1 MWFCLTLLGALLL
14 GGEGAHL
21 LWKRGQLSWPERA
34 LFAFLSGVLLWL
46 ASDWLLALPHVLS
59 RPFLIGRTLLFLI
72 VALVLLARRAP
83 DLVGTLGSSVS
94 AERTATVVAAVPL
107 LLLFVWIDYCLW
119 RGAVAP
125 PVSLDALS
133 YHLPKA
139 MFFVRAHGY
148 DPLRAI
154 RFVFTWRP
162 SNYELLLAD
171 AIAGD
176 HSDALTEWISTLF
189 YGGFVLASTAL
200 ARRWWGSS
208 VRALA
213 AVALIS
219 GSIPVVLLQA
229 ADYKN
234 DVMAACFLIGGCVA
248 MGRWMSE
255 RDAKALTL
263 CVAAF
268 CAAAGLKTH
277 AAVFAS
283 IAGLIIIA
291 TLWRSPRRLAAIVFA
306 AGVAF
311 ILLGGADYA
320 AHALERLGRAQ
331 VEAGPPTNADVSYG
345 DWANLWKGPYLLLTE
360 SFSTNPNALH
370 MPWSSVPWPWRR
382 YELYYSELGVAFSI
396 AAMALLIFLRPAK
409 SREAAAM
416 TAIAFV
422 SAAIILPVHYTP
434 SGLFLLGL
442 PRFLLF
448 LAPIV
453 FAWTVPPL
461 VQFLER
467 KAIVVANAAVLAAAI
482 LFVVYAVQN
491 AMRDVFV
498 PFDYV
503 VWTSDHRGS
512 RIPPHARLRAATTVL
527 DLAAGPQDSVAMD
540 AGPTSLIY
548 LLFGRSLQR
557 PVAFIPPGSGPP
569 AIPPQAKWVVID
581 RAGNLIWGARNFN
594 DLSEATRYLR
604 RGGPS
609 DDDLRVLRFML
620 RDPRFERVYFEPS
633 ALQAVF
639 RRK

>member
-1 MWFCLTLLGALLL
+1 
-14 GGEGAHL
+14 
-21 LWKRGQLSWPERA
+21 
-34 LFAFLSGVLLWL
+34 
-46 ASDWLLALPHVLS
+46 
-59 RPFLIGRTLLFLI
+59 
-72 VALVLLARRAP
+72 
-83 DLVGTLGSSVS
+83 
-94 AERTATVVAAVPL
+94 
-107 LLLFVWIDYCLW
+107 
-119 RGAVAP
+119 
-125 PVSLDALS
+125 
-133 YHLPKA
+133 
-139 MFFVRAHGY
+139 
-148 DPLRAI
+148 
-154 RFVFTWRP
+154 
-162 SNYELLLAD
+162 
-171 AIAGD
+171 
-176 HSDALTEWISTLF
+176 
-189 YGGFVLASTAL
+189 
-200 ARRWWGSS
+200 
-208 VRALA
+208 
-213 AVALIS
+213 
-219 GSIPVVLLQA
+219 
-229 ADYKN
+229 
-234 DVMAACFLIGGCVA
+234 
-248 MGRWMSE
+248 
-255 RDAKALTL
+255 
-263 CVAAF
+263 
-268 CAAAGLKTH
+268 
-277 AAVFAS
+277 
-283 IAGLIIIA
+283 
-291 TLWRSPRRLAAIVFA
+291 
-306 AGVAF
+306 
-311 ILLGGADYA
+311 
-320 AHALERLGRAQ
+320 
-331 VEAGPPTNADVSYG
+331 
-345 DWANLWKGPYLLLTE
+345 
-360 SFSTNPNALH
+360 

-581 RAGNLIWGARNFN
+581 RAGDAIFAAGGAVGRRPARAALHAARSAVRARLLRAIRAAGG
-594 DLSEATRYLR
+594 LSAE
-604 RGGPS
+604 
-609 DDDLRVLRFML
+609 VI
-620 RDPRFERVYFEPS
+620 S
-633 ALQAVF
+633 AAVF
-639 RRK
+639 GAAAAASACGRPR